1 MTVTSI
7 DRREA
12 VERPS
17 NRSRIW
23 LYPPPYREA
32 ARVVVSLLHVAGF
45 CILFDSSCAPP
56 TGNIGTV
63 SAPPCDCWPNYKP
76 TAGLLLSS
84 RYAMRVS
91 TSKKKQPGLLGV
103 LHPLLTLTHTPN
115 LCSPHWGCVYC
126 SSGVFVYSVGF

>member
-1 MTVTSI
+1 VTVTSI
-7 DRREA
+7 NRREA

-63 SAPPCDCWPNYKP
+63 SAPPCDCWPNYMP

-91 TSKKKQPGLLGV
+91 TSKKTARPIGGATPAIDVNTHPQPV
-103 LHPLLTLTHTPN
+103 L
-115 LCSPHWGCVYC
+115 PHWGCVYC